1 MDLQNLGYDEDSVEN
16 LQMEV
21 SEPPQ
26 PRVNLI
32 KKNNRFNRVNLLIQL
47 SVTTGIGTDL
57 GEIDNRLAAWVGL
70 SSLNWIK
77 FKLFKT

>member
-32 KKNNRFNRVNLLIQL
+32 
-47 SVTTGIGTDL
+47 
-57 GEIDNRLAAWVGL
+57 
-70 SSLNWIK
+70 
-77 FKLFKT
+77 

>member
-1 MDLQNLGYDEDSVEN
+1 MDLQNLGYDEDIVEN

-26 PRVNLI
+26 PSGNLI

-47 SVTTGIGTDL
+47 SVTTSIGTDL
-57 GEIDNRLAAWVGL
+57 REIENCLAA
-70 SSLNWIK
+70 
-77 FKLFKT
+77 

>member
-26 PRVNLI
+26 PRFNLI

-47 SVTTGIGTDL
+47 SVTTSTGTDL
-57 GEIDNRLAAWVGL
+57 REIENCLA
-70 SSLNWIK
+70 S
-77 FKLFKT
+77 